1 MTTTYDE
8 TETRKDLRSLVDQIC
23 RDFPDTYWQKV
34 DEEDAYPEDFVQA
47 LTATGAL
54 GALIPEEYGG
64 LGLGLG
70 DGSAILEQINYN
82 GANSGAIHA
91 QLYTMNAVLHHG
103 SEEQKKQYLPQV
115 ATGELRLQAFG
126 VTEPGAGTDTT
137 SLSTTAVRDGDEYV
151 VNGQKV
157 FISRVQQSD
166 LMLLLARTTPLD
178 QVQKKSDGLSLFLID
193 IRDLPGLTINPIK
206 TMINHATTELF
217 FDDMRIPAS
226 SLIGEEGKGFKYI
239 LTGMNAE
246 RILIA
251 SECIGDGRWFIERA
265 VEYSKDRVVFNRPIG
280 SNQGIQFPLVELQTE
295 AAMLRALIRQT
306 TWDMDTKGAF
316 SASQLVSMCNYRAN
330 RLCCDAADQA
340 MQVFGGLGYSRH
352 EPFEHI
358 YRHHRRYRITEG
370 ADEIQMRRVA
380 GYMFG
385 FMRQR
390 SPKGV
395 AETGGAAGARA

>member
-1 MTTTYDE
+1 MTTMYDE

-23 RDFPDTYWQKV
+23 KDFPDTYWQQV
-34 DEEDAYPEDFVQA
+34 DAEDAYPEDFVQA

-103 SEEQKKQYLPQV
+103 SEEQKKQYLPQI

-178 QVQKKSDGLSLFLID
+178 QVQKKSEGLSLFLID

-280 SNQGIQFPLVELQTE
+280 ANQGIQFPIARAHVQLEAADLMRWKAADLFDAGKSCGAEANMAKMLASEASWQAGDTCLQTHGGFGMTQE
-295 AAMLRALIRQT
+295 YNVERKFRETRLYQIAPISTNLILSFVGQH
-306 TWDMDTKGAF
+306 
-316 SASQLVSMCNYRAN
+316 V
-330 RLCCDAADQA
+330 
-340 MQVFGGLGYSRH
+340 LGM
-352 EPFEHI
+352 P
-358 YRHHRRYRITEG
+358 
-370 ADEIQMRRVA
+370 
-380 GYMFG
+380 
-385 FMRQR
+385 R
-390 SPKGV
+390 SF
-395 AETGGAAGARA
+395 

>member
-1 MTTTYDE
+1 MSIRTYDE

-34 DEEDAYPEDFVQA
+34 DAEDAYPEDFVQA

-280 SNQGIQFPLVELQTE
+280 SNQGIQFPIARAHVELE
-295 AAMLRALIRQT
+295 AADLMR
-306 TWDMDTKGAF
+306 WK
-316 SASQLVSMCNYRAN
+316 
-330 RLCCDAADQA
+330 AADLFDAGKPCGAEANMAKMLASEASWQA
-340 MQVFGGLGYSRH
+340 ADTCLQTHGGFGMTQEYNIERKFRETRLYQIAPISTNLILSFVGQHVLGM
-352 EPFEHI
+352 P
-358 YRHHRRYRITEG
+358 
-370 ADEIQMRRVA
+370 
-380 GYMFG
+380 
-385 FMRQR
+385 R
-390 SPKGV
+390 SF
-395 AETGGAAGARA
+395 

>member
-1 MTTTYDE
+1 MSIRTYDE

-34 DEEDAYPEDFVQA
+34 DSEDAYPEDFVQA

-206 TMINHATTELF
+206 TMINHSTTELF

-280 SNQGIQFPLVELQTE
+280 SNQGIQFPIARAHIELEAADLMRWKAADLFDAGKPCGAEANMAKMLASEASWQAADTCLQTHGGFGMTQE
-295 AAMLRALIRQT
+295 YNIERKFRETRLYQIAPISTNLILSFVGQH
-306 TWDMDTKGAF
+306 
-316 SASQLVSMCNYRAN
+316 V
-330 RLCCDAADQA
+330 
-340 MQVFGGLGYSRH
+340 LGM
-352 EPFEHI
+352 P
-358 YRHHRRYRITEG
+358 
-370 ADEIQMRRVA
+370 
-380 GYMFG
+380 
-385 FMRQR
+385 R
-390 SPKGV
+390 SF
-395 AETGGAAGARA
+395 

>member
-34 DEEDAYPEDFVQA
+34 DAEDAYPEDFVQA

-280 SNQGIQFPLVELQTE
+280 ANQGIQFPIARAHVQLEAADLMRWKAADLFDAGKPCGAEANMAKMLASEASWQAGDTCLQTHGGFGMTQE
-295 AAMLRALIRQT
+295 YNVERKFRETRLYQIAPISTNLILSFVGQH
-306 TWDMDTKGAF
+306 
-316 SASQLVSMCNYRAN
+316 V
-330 RLCCDAADQA
+330 
-340 MQVFGGLGYSRH
+340 LGM
-352 EPFEHI
+352 P
-358 YRHHRRYRITEG
+358 
-370 ADEIQMRRVA
+370 
-380 GYMFG
+380 
-385 FMRQR
+385 R
-390 SPKGV
+390 SF
-395 AETGGAAGARA
+395 

>member
-23 RDFPDTYWQKV
+23 KDFPDTYWQQV
-34 DEEDAYPEDFVQA
+34 DAEDAYPEDFVQA

-280 SNQGIQFPLVELQTE
+280 ANQGIQFPIARAHVQLEAADLMRWKAADLFDAGKSCGAEANMAKMLASEASWQAGDTCLQTHGGFGMTQE
-295 AAMLRALIRQT
+295 YNVERKFRETRLYQIAPISTNLILSFVGQH
-306 TWDMDTKGAF
+306 
-316 SASQLVSMCNYRAN
+316 V
-330 RLCCDAADQA
+330 
-340 MQVFGGLGYSRH
+340 LGM
-352 EPFEHI
+352 P
-358 YRHHRRYRITEG
+358 
-370 ADEIQMRRVA
+370 
-380 GYMFG
+380 
-385 FMRQR
+385 R
-390 SPKGV
+390 SF
-395 AETGGAAGARA
+395 

>member
-1 MTTTYDE
+1 MSIRTYDE

-23 RDFPDTYWQKV
+23 RDLPDTYWQKV
-34 DEEDAYPEDFVQA
+34 DSEDAYPEDFVQA

-103 SEEQKKQYLPQV
+103 SDEQKQQYLPKI

-137 SLSTTAVRDGDEYV
+137 SLTTTAVRDGDEYV

-178 QVQKKSDGLSLFLID
+178 QVQKKSDGLSLFLVD
-193 IRDLPGLTINPIK
+193 IRDLPGLTVNPIK
-206 TMINHATTELF
+206 TMINHSTTELF

-226 SLIGEEGKGFKYI
+226 SLIGEEGKGFKYV

-251 SECIGDGRWFIERA
+251 SECIGDGHWFIERA

-280 SNQGIQFPLVELQTE
+280 ANQGIQFPIARAHVQLEAADLMRWKAADLFDAGKPCGAEANMAKMLASEASWQAGDTCLQTHGGFGMTQE
-295 AAMLRALIRQT
+295 YNVERKFRETRLYQIAPISTNLILSFVGQH
-306 TWDMDTKGAF
+306 
-316 SASQLVSMCNYRAN
+316 V
-330 RLCCDAADQA
+330 
-340 MQVFGGLGYSRH
+340 LGM
-352 EPFEHI
+352 P
-358 YRHHRRYRITEG
+358 
-370 ADEIQMRRVA
+370 
-380 GYMFG
+380 
-385 FMRQR
+385 R
-390 SPKGV
+390 SF
-395 AETGGAAGARA
+395 

>member
-1 MTTTYDE
+1 MTHKPRPRPDTPHYM
-8 TETRKDLRSLVDQIC
+8 TEDRVELQQLARQFAREVVLPIANEVDPEEG
-23 RDFPDTYWQKV
+23 DFPQDM
-34 DEEDAYPEDFVQA
+34 VQQMA
-47 LTATGAL
+47 DMGFF
-54 GALIPEEYGG
+54 GILIPEEYGG

-103 SEEQKKQYLPQV
+103 SDEQKQQYLPKI

-137 SLSTTAVRDGDEYV
+137 SLTTTAVRDGDEYV

-178 QVQKKSDGLSLFLID
+178 QVQKKSDGLSLFLVD
-193 IRDLPGLTINPIK
+193 IRDLPGLTVNPIK
-206 TMINHATTELF
+206 TMINHSTTELF

-226 SLIGEEGKGFKYI
+226 SLIGEEGKGFKYV

-251 SECIGDGRWFIERA
+251 SECIGDGHWFIERA

-280 SNQGIQFPLVELQTE
+280 ANQGIQFPIARAHVQLEAADLMRWKAADLFDAGKPCGAEANMAKMLASEASWQAGDTCLQTHGGFGMTQE
-295 AAMLRALIRQT
+295 YNVERKFRETRLYQIAPISTNLILSFVGQH
-306 TWDMDTKGAF
+306 
-316 SASQLVSMCNYRAN
+316 V
-330 RLCCDAADQA
+330 
-340 MQVFGGLGYSRH
+340 LGM
-352 EPFEHI
+352 P
-358 YRHHRRYRITEG
+358 
-370 ADEIQMRRVA
+370 
-380 GYMFG
+380 
-385 FMRQR
+385 R
-390 SPKGV
+390 SF
-395 AETGGAAGARA
+395 

>member
-1 MTTTYDE
+1 MSIRTYDE

-34 DEEDAYPEDFVQA
+34 DSEDAYPEDFVQA

-103 SEEQKKQYLPQV
+103 SDEQKQQYLPKI

-137 SLSTTAVRDGDEYV
+137 SLTTTAVRDGDEYV

-166 LMLLLARTTPLD
+166 LMLLLARTPPLD
-178 QVQKKSDGLSLFLID
+178 QVQKKSDGLSLFLVD
-193 IRDLPGLTINPIK
+193 IRDLPGLTVNPIK
-206 TMINHATTELF
+206 TMINHSTTELF

-226 SLIGEEGKGFKYI
+226 SLIGEEGKGFKYV

-251 SECIGDGRWFIERA
+251 SECIGDGHWFIERA

-280 SNQGIQFPLVELQTE
+280 ANQGIQFPIARAHVQLEAADLMRWKAADLFDAGKPCGAEANMAKMLASEASWQAGDTCLQTHGGFGMTQE
-295 AAMLRALIRQT
+295 YNVERKFRETRLYQIAPISTNLILSFVGQH
-306 TWDMDTKGAF
+306 
-316 SASQLVSMCNYRAN
+316 V
-330 RLCCDAADQA
+330 
-340 MQVFGGLGYSRH
+340 LGM
-352 EPFEHI
+352 P
-358 YRHHRRYRITEG
+358 
-370 ADEIQMRRVA
+370 
-380 GYMFG
+380 
-385 FMRQR
+385 R
-390 SPKGV
+390 SF
-395 AETGGAAGARA
+395 

>member
-1 MTTTYDE
+1 MTTTHDE

-34 DEEDAYPEDFVQA
+34 DAEDAYPEDFVQA

-280 SNQGIQFPLVELQTE
+280 SNQGIQFPIARAHVELE
-295 AAMLRALIRQT
+295 AADLMR
-306 TWDMDTKGAF
+306 WK
-316 SASQLVSMCNYRAN
+316 
-330 RLCCDAADQA
+330 AADLFDAGKPCGAEANMAKMLASEASWQA
-340 MQVFGGLGYSRH
+340 ADTCLQTHGGFGMTQEYNIERKFRETRLYQIAPISTNLILSFVGQHVLGMPR
-352 EPFEHI
+352 PF
-358 YRHHRRYRITEG
+358 
-370 ADEIQMRRVA
+370 
-380 GYMFG
+380 
-385 FMRQR
+385 
-390 SPKGV
+390 
-395 AETGGAAGARA
+395 

>member
-1 MTTTYDE
+1 MSIRTYDE

-34 DEEDAYPEDFVQA
+34 DSEDAYPEDFVQA

-103 SEEQKKQYLPQV
+103 SDEQKQQYLPKI

-137 SLSTTAVRDGDEYV
+137 SLTTTAVRDGDEYV

-193 IRDLPGLTINPIK
+193 IRDLPGLTVNPIK
-206 TMINHATTELF
+206 TMINHSTTELF

-226 SLIGEEGKGFKYI
+226 SLIGEEGKGFKYV

-251 SECIGDGRWFIERA
+251 SECIGDGHWFIERA

-280 SNQGIQFPLVELQTE
+280 ANQGIQFPIARAHVQLEAADLMRWKAADLFDAGKPCGAEANMAKMLASEASWQAGDTCLQTHGGFGMTQE
-295 AAMLRALIRQT
+295 YNVERKFRETRLYQIAPISTNLILSFVGQH
-306 TWDMDTKGAF
+306 
-316 SASQLVSMCNYRAN
+316 V
-330 RLCCDAADQA
+330 
-340 MQVFGGLGYSRH
+340 LGM
-352 EPFEHI
+352 P
-358 YRHHRRYRITEG
+358 
-370 ADEIQMRRVA
+370 
-380 GYMFG
+380 
-385 FMRQR
+385 R
-390 SPKGV
+390 SF
-395 AETGGAAGARA
+395 

>member
-1 MTTTYDE
+1 MSIRTYDE

-34 DEEDAYPEDFVQA
+34 DSEDAYPEDFVQA

-103 SEEQKKQYLPQV
+103 SDEQKQQYLPKI

-137 SLSTTAVRDGDEYV
+137 SLTTTAVRDGDEYV

-178 QVQKKSDGLSLFLID
+178 QVQKKSDGLSLFLVD
-193 IRDLPGLTINPIK
+193 IRDLPGLTVNPIK
-206 TMINHATTELF
+206 TMINHSTTELF

-226 SLIGEEGKGFKYI
+226 SLIGEEGKGFKYV

-280 SNQGIQFPLVELQTE
+280 ANQGIQFPIARAHVQLEAADLMRWKAADLFDAGKSCGAEANMAKMLASEASWQAGDTCLQTHGGFGMTQE
-295 AAMLRALIRQT
+295 YNVERKFRETRLYQIAPISTNLILSFVGQH
-306 TWDMDTKGAF
+306 
-316 SASQLVSMCNYRAN
+316 V
-330 RLCCDAADQA
+330 
-340 MQVFGGLGYSRH
+340 LGM
-352 EPFEHI
+352 P
-358 YRHHRRYRITEG
+358 
-370 ADEIQMRRVA
+370 
-380 GYMFG
+380 
-385 FMRQR
+385 R
-390 SPKGV
+390 SF
-395 AETGGAAGARA
+395 

>member
-34 DEEDAYPEDFVQA
+34 DAQDAYPEDFVQA

-280 SNQGIQFPLVELQTE
+280 SNQGIQFPIARAHVELE
-295 AAMLRALIRQT
+295 AADLMR
-306 TWDMDTKGAF
+306 WK
-316 SASQLVSMCNYRAN
+316 
-330 RLCCDAADQA
+330 AADLFDAGKPCGAEANMAKMLASEASWQA
-340 MQVFGGLGYSRH
+340 ADTCLQTHGGFGMTQEYNIERKFRETRLYQIAPISTNLILSFVGQHVLGM
-352 EPFEHI
+352 P
-358 YRHHRRYRITEG
+358 
-370 ADEIQMRRVA
+370 
-380 GYMFG
+380 
-385 FMRQR
+385 R
-390 SPKGV
+390 SF
-395 AETGGAAGARA
+395 

>member
-34 DEEDAYPEDFVQA
+34 DAEDAYPEDFVQA

-103 SEEQKKQYLPQV
+103 SEEQKKQYLPQI
-115 ATGELRLQAFG
+115 ATGELRLQAFS

-280 SNQGIQFPLVELQTE
+280 SNQGIQFPIARAHVELE
-295 AAMLRALIRQT
+295 AADLMR
-306 TWDMDTKGAF
+306 WK
-316 SASQLVSMCNYRAN
+316 
-330 RLCCDAADQA
+330 AADLFDAGKPCGAEANMAKMLASEASWQA
-340 MQVFGGLGYSRH
+340 ADTCLQTHGGFGMTQEYNIERKFRETRLYQIAPISTNLILSFVGQHVLGM
-352 EPFEHI
+352 P
-358 YRHHRRYRITEG
+358 
-370 ADEIQMRRVA
+370 
-380 GYMFG
+380 
-385 FMRQR
+385 R
-390 SPKGV
+390 SF
-395 AETGGAAGARA
+395 

>member
-1 MTTTYDE
+1 MTTTHDE

-34 DEEDAYPEDFVQA
+34 DAEDAYPEDFVQA

-280 SNQGIQFPLVELQTE
+280 SNQGIQFPIARAHVELE
-295 AAMLRALIRQT
+295 AADLMR
-306 TWDMDTKGAF
+306 WK
-316 SASQLVSMCNYRAN
+316 
-330 RLCCDAADQA
+330 AADLFDAGKPCGAEANMAKMLASEASWQA
-340 MQVFGGLGYSRH
+340 ADTCLQTHGGFGMTQEYNIERKFRETRLYQIAPISTNLILSFVGQHVLGM
-352 EPFEHI
+352 P
-358 YRHHRRYRITEG
+358 
-370 ADEIQMRRVA
+370 
-380 GYMFG
+380 
-385 FMRQR
+385 R
-390 SPKGV
+390 SF
-395 AETGGAAGARA
+395 

>member
-34 DEEDAYPEDFVQA
+34 DAEDAYPEDFVQA

-193 IRDLPGLTINPIK
+193 IRDLPGLTVNPIK
-206 TMINHATTELF
+206 TMINHSTTELF
-217 FDDMRIPAS
+217 YDDMRIPAS

-251 SECIGDGRWFIERA
+251 SECIGDGHWFIERA

-280 SNQGIQFPLVELQTE
+280 ANQGIQFPIARAHVQLEAADLMRWKAADLFDAGKPCGAEANMAKMLASEASWQAADTCLQTHGGFGMTQE
-295 AAMLRALIRQT
+295 YNIERKFRETRLYQIAPISTNLILSFVGQH
-306 TWDMDTKGAF
+306 
-316 SASQLVSMCNYRAN
+316 V
-330 RLCCDAADQA
+330 
-340 MQVFGGLGYSRH
+340 LGM
-352 EPFEHI
+352 P
-358 YRHHRRYRITEG
+358 
-370 ADEIQMRRVA
+370 
-380 GYMFG
+380 
-385 FMRQR
+385 R
-390 SPKGV
+390 SF
-395 AETGGAAGARA
+395 

>member
-34 DEEDAYPEDFVQA
+34 DAEDAYPEDFVQA

-103 SEEQKKQYLPQV
+103 SEEQKKQYLPPV

-280 SNQGIQFPLVELQTE
+280 SNQGIQFPIARAHVELE
-295 AAMLRALIRQT
+295 AADLMR
-306 TWDMDTKGAF
+306 WK
-316 SASQLVSMCNYRAN
+316 
-330 RLCCDAADQA
+330 AADLFDAGKPCGAEANMAKMLASEASWQA
-340 MQVFGGLGYSRH
+340 ADTCLQTHGGFGMTQEYNIERKFRETRLYQIAPISTNLILSFVGQHVLGM
-352 EPFEHI
+352 P
-358 YRHHRRYRITEG
+358 
-370 ADEIQMRRVA
+370 
-380 GYMFG
+380 
-385 FMRQR
+385 R
-390 SPKGV
+390 SF
-395 AETGGAAGARA
+395 

>member
-34 DEEDAYPEDFVQA
+34 DAEDAYPEDFVQA

-280 SNQGIQFPLVELQTE
+280 SNQGIQFPIARAHVELE
-295 AAMLRALIRQT
+295 AADLMR
-306 TWDMDTKGAF
+306 WK
-316 SASQLVSMCNYRAN
+316 
-330 RLCCDAADQA
+330 AADLFDAGKPCGAEANMAKMLASEASWQA
-340 MQVFGGLGYSRH
+340 ADTCLQTHGGFGMTQEYNIERKFRETRLYQIAPISTNLILSFVGQHVLGM
-352 EPFEHI
+352 P
-358 YRHHRRYRITEG
+358 
-370 ADEIQMRRVA
+370 
-380 GYMFG
+380 
-385 FMRQR
+385 R
-390 SPKGV
+390 SF
-395 AETGGAAGARA
+395 

>member
-1 MTTTYDE
+1 MSIRTYDE

-34 DEEDAYPEDFVQA
+34 DSEDAYPEDFVQA

-103 SEEQKKQYLPQV
+103 SDEQKQQYLPKI

-137 SLSTTAVRDGDEYV
+137 SLTTTAVRDGDEYV

-178 QVQKKSDGLSLFLID
+178 QVQKKSDGLSLFLVD
-193 IRDLPGLTINPIK
+193 IRDLPGLTVNPIK
-206 TMINHATTELF
+206 TMINRSTTELF

-226 SLIGEEGKGFKYI
+226 SLIGEEGKGFKYV

-251 SECIGDGRWFIERA
+251 SECIGDGHWFIERA

-280 SNQGIQFPLVELQTE
+280 ANQGIQFPIARAHVQLEAADLMRWKAADLFDAGKPCGAEANMAKMLASEASWQAGDTCLQTHGGFGMTQE
-295 AAMLRALIRQT
+295 YNVERKFRETRLYQIAPISTNLILSFVGQH
-306 TWDMDTKGAF
+306 
-316 SASQLVSMCNYRAN
+316 V
-330 RLCCDAADQA
+330 
-340 MQVFGGLGYSRH
+340 LGM
-352 EPFEHI
+352 P
-358 YRHHRRYRITEG
+358 
-370 ADEIQMRRVA
+370 
-380 GYMFG
+380 
-385 FMRQR
+385 R
-390 SPKGV
+390 SF
-395 AETGGAAGARA
+395 

>member
-1 MTTTYDE
+1 MTINTYEE

-23 RDFPDTYWQKV
+23 QDFPDTYWQQV
-34 DEEDAYPEDFVQA
+34 DKEEAYPEKFVEA

-82 GANSGAIHA
+82 GANSGAVHA

-103 SEEQKKQYLPQV
+103 SEEQKQEYLPQI
-115 ATGELRLQAFG
+115 ASGDLRLQAFG

-137 SLSTTAVRDGDEYV
+137 SLTTTAVRDGDEYV

-178 QVQKKSDGLSLFLID
+178 QVQKKSDGISLFLVD
-193 IRDLPGLTINPIK
+193 IRDLPGLTINPID
-206 TMINHATTELF
+206 TMVNHSTNALF

-226 SLIGEEGKGFKYI
+226 SLIGEEGKGFKYV

-251 SECIGDGRWFIERA
+251 SECIGDGRWFIDRA
-265 VEYSKDRVVFNRPIG
+265 VDYSKERVVFNRPIG
-280 SNQGIQFPLVELQTE
+280 ANQGVQFPIARAHVELE
-295 AAMLRALIRQT
+295 AADLMR
-306 TWDMDTKGAF
+306 WK
-316 SASQLVSMCNYRAN
+316 
-330 RLCCDAADQA
+330 AADLFDAGKPCGAEANMAKMLASEASWKAGDTALQTHGG
-340 MQVFGGLGYSRH
+340 FGMSREYNIERKFRETRLYQIAPISTNLILSFVGQHVLGM
-352 EPFEHI
+352 P
-358 YRHHRRYRITEG
+358 
-370 ADEIQMRRVA
+370 
-380 GYMFG
+380 
-385 FMRQR
+385 R
-390 SPKGV
+390 SF
-395 AETGGAAGARA
+395 